1 MNVLKLIGKILKWT
15 MSIVIIL
22 IVSVIVI
29 QRVSNNK
36 FTLGGYS
43 IFTVVT
49 ESMIPKYK
57 VGDMLLARD
66 VDVSSIKVG
75 DDVVYM
81 GRVGTFS
88 GKIVTHQVVEIEDGS
103 PLKFH
108 TKGINN
114 MIEDPVVDGE
124 QILGRVVTKLTIL
137 SLISKL
143 ISNQYGFFF
152 IIFVPIVV
160 LVFGIIIDLVN
171 DKEKRV
177 IGHEKKGDKK
187 GTKTKKNTKK

>member
-49 ESMIPKYK
+49 ESMIPKYQ
-57 VGDMLLARD
+57 VGDMLLARG

-114 MIEDPVVDGE
+114 MIEDPVVDGG

-137 SLISKL
+137 SFISKL

-177 IGHEKKGDKK
+177 IENEKKGDKK

>member
-1 MNVLKLIGKILKWT
+1 MKNVLKIIWKVLKWV
-15 MSIVIIL
+15 MSIFIIL

-49 ESMIPKYK
+49 QSMIPKYQ
-57 VGDMLLARD
+57 VGDMLLAKVTD
-66 VDVSSIKVG
+66 TSKLKVG

-81 GRVGTFS
+81 GAVGTFQ
-88 GKIVTHQVVEIEDGS
+88 GKIVTHQIVEIEEGS
-103 PLKFH
+103 PRKFH

-114 MIEDPVVDGE
+114 MIEDPVIDE
-124 QILGRVVTKLTIL
+124 TQIFGKVVMKLTIL
-137 SLISKL
+137 SMISKV
-143 ISNQYGFFF
+143 ISNQVGFFF

-160 LVFGIIIDLVN
+160 LVFGIVMDTVN
-171 DKEKRV
+171 DK
-177 IGHEKKGDKK
+177 KKKSE
-187 GTKTKKNTKK
+187 

>member
-49 ESMIPKYK
+49 ESMIPKYQ
-57 VGDMLLARD
+57 VGDMLLARG

-177 IGHEKKGDKK
+177 IENEKKGDKK

>member
-1 MNVLKLIGKILKWT
+1 MGKFLKILWKFVKWILT
-15 MSIVIIL
+15 FLIIL

-49 ESMIPKYK
+49 QSMIPKYQ
-57 VGDMLLARD
+57 VGDMLLAKV
-66 VDVSSIKVG
+66 VDTSTLKVG

-81 GRVGTFS
+81 GQVGTFN
-88 GKIVTHQVVEIEDGS
+88 GKIVTHQIVNIEEGS
-103 PLKFH
+103 PRKFH

-114 MIEDPVVDGE
+114 MIEDPVVEAD
-124 QILGRVVTKLTIL
+124 QIFGRVVFKLGLL
-137 SLISKL
+137 SMISKV

-160 LVFGIIIDLVN
+160 LVFGIIMDTVD
-171 DKEKRV
+171 DKKKRV
-177 IGHEKKGDKK
+177 DIHEKKERGKRKK
-187 GTKTKKNTKK
+187 K

>member
-177 IGHEKKGDKK
+177 IENEKKGDKK

>member
-1 MNVLKLIGKILKWT
+1 
-15 MSIVIIL
+15 MSIFIIL

-49 ESMIPKYK
+49 QSMIPKYQ
-57 VGDMLLARD
+57 VGDMLLAKS
-66 VDVSSIKVG
+66 VDTSKLKVG

-81 GRVGTFS
+81 GAVGTFQ
-88 GKIVTHQVVEIEDGS
+88 GKIVTHQIVEIEEGS
-103 PLKFH
+103 PRKFH

-114 MIEDPVVDGE
+114 MIEDPVIDE
-124 QILGRVVTKLTIL
+124 TQIFGKVVMKLTIL
-137 SLISKL
+137 SMISKV
-143 ISNQYGFFF
+143 ISNQVGFFF

-160 LVFGIIIDLVN
+160 LVFGIVMDTVN
-171 DKEKRV
+171 DK
-177 IGHEKKGDKK
+177 KKKSE
-187 GTKTKKNTKK
+187 